1 MNKPA
6 FRPLIHIL
14 VASLVLSPMVS
25 WAGVTI
31 AQKPLSVA
39 EPVAPNIMFIM
50 DDSGSMAWQHMPG
63 TTATWSSSTAG
74 SGLPYSK
81 DLTRDIRL
89 RASNVNTQWYNPTI
103 TYEPWLRHDGSSYGN
118 ASLTGALQD
127 PSQKTQTGS
136 FDFQSKL
143 SDWPSIT
150 TDSTEGE
157 LDWRYSGFYVLDK
170 NATVTNKQ
178 NYVRYEFRYETSCT
192 KTENQCV
199 RWRSNGN
206 CRTWDDVCVAT
217 QSAWKARK
225 LTLKTDGADDKK
237 TDLTQFDWS
246 THGGP
251 VRTIDEEIQNY
262 ANWYSYYRLRITM
275 AKAAASR
282 VFAKLGSGYRLGYDT
297 LHNRQNFPI
306 PVGQGDGLFT
316 NEDVTTEVC
325 TGSGNKKKCNNVTS
339 NNKKD
344 WFSALFNT
352 ISNSGTPLR
361 EALGRTGEYFKNS
374 AASGPYGPEEGTAQY
389 ACRQNFAIM
398 TTDGYWNGN
407 AASNA
412 DATQDTDS
420 TDGSEIEGVKGQA
433 FTYKAEAPYQDSRSN
448 TLADVAM
455 YYWKNDLRT
464 DLVNNVPKTAKN
476 PSFWQNMRTFGISI
490 GEKGTLTP
498 NQATLDAIKNG
509 TQTWPAPGNDKQEN
523 IDDLWHAA
531 VNSRGEF
538 IVASNPDEF
547 TRALTNTLNEIANE
561 TKSEASGG
569 VNSANLTASTKTYFS
584 RYTSGSWNG
593 NIIAYSV
600 DATTGLQDQS
610 TPIWEAEKKL
620 PAPDDRN
627 IYVNAGGTAKI
638 FTHANLTAGQK
649 TFLSADLVSY
659 LRGDRSKETD
669 KTGGTL
675 RERAGILPAF
685 INSQLVYVGA
695 PKQGDYYSKFT
706 STSAKA
712 YAKYATDHAS
722 RTPTI
727 YIAGNNGMLHAFNA
741 ETGVE
746 IYAFL
751 PNSSI
756 SAKLA
761 NYADKDYGSNQT
773 AIKPHQYI
781 LDGELT
787 IADAY
792 LDGTWKTI
800 LVGTQGRGGTGVFA
814 LDVTSPADIKFLWEK
829 SATDNGA
836 LGNNLG
842 KPIIAQVADGNWRV
856 ILGNGPNS
864 SDDKAQLIMFNL
876 ETGAITAVDTGTG
889 TNNGLAAV
897 NVWDSDQDGF
907 FDTGYAGDLQGNVWR
922 FSNLGGSPSAA
933 KLFAGNS
940 NQPITAQPLVIKNQ
954 KTGATWV
961 TVGSGQYL
969 NTDDLDKTKFKTQ
982 TWYGLL
988 DDGDAI
994 SGRSQLKQRK
1004 LLSTGA
1010 ASGVAGRTLEAGT
1023 EAEITMA
1030 STTNRGW
1037 YINFDLPSNSGERM
1051 MTPNFILGGALFG
1064 ISFTPDASDPC
1075 QPNGTSSVWAI
1086 NPFTGGRINQGI
1098 FDINGDGSFNTS
1110 DKIGGLYPS
1119 VLDGIPAITSSAP
1132 PITGN
1137 GKDGSF
1143 SIHLPTRDI
1152 KGKIPTGQP
1161 SRQSWREVINQ

>member
-14 VASLVLSPMVS
+14 IASLALSPMSS

-63 TTATWSSSTAG
+63 TTSTWSDDSPK
-74 SGLPYSK
+74 GLPYK
-81 DLTRDIRL
+81 DDLVADIRL

-103 TYEPWLRHDGSSYGN
+103 TYEPWLKHDGSSYGN
-118 ASLTGALQD
+118 ASLTGALKD
-127 PSQKTQTGS
+127 PSGKTETGS
-136 FDFQSKL
+136 FNFQSNRAE
-143 SDWPSIT
+143 WPSIKR
-150 TDSTEGE
+150 TETGE
-157 LDWRYSGFYVLDK
+157 SNSSWRYSGFYLL
-170 NATVTNKQ
+170 NPNTSATNDQ
-178 NYVRYEFRYETSCT
+178 NYVRYEFRYETTCT
-192 KTENQCV
+192 KTENQCIS
-199 RWRSNGN
+199 RRSNGT
-206 CRTWDDVCVAT
+206 CRTWDDVCVAE

-225 LTLKTDGADDKK
+225 FTLKNDGSDNAS

-282 VFAKLGSGYRLGYDT
+282 VFAKLGTGYRLGYNT
-297 LHNRQNFPI
+297 LHNRQDMKI
-306 PVGQGDGLFT
+306 PVATNDGLF
-316 NEDVTTEVC
+316 
-325 TGSGNKKKCNNVTS
+325 SSSNKET
-339 NNKKD
+339 
-344 WFSALFNT
+344 WFTALFDT
-352 ISNSGTPLR
+352 ISSSGTPLR
-361 EALGRTGEYFKNS
+361 EALGRTGEYFKDS
-374 AASGPYGPEEGTAQY
+374 AASGPYGPEEGTKQY

-407 AASNA
+407 AAGNA
-412 DATQDTDS
+412 DAKKDTDS
-420 TDGSEIEGVKGQA
+420 TDGSEIKGVKSQT
-433 FTYKAEAPYQDSRSN
+433 FTYKAEAPYQDGRSN

-498 NQATLDAIKNG
+498 GQATLDAIKNG
-509 TQTWPAPGNDKQEN
+509 TQTWPAPGADKQEN

-600 DATTGLQDQS
+600 NATTGLQDQS
-610 TPIWEAEKKL
+610 TPAWEAEKKL

-627 IYVNAGGTAKI
+627 IYVNAGGAAKK
-638 FTHANLTAGQK
+638 FFHANLTAGQK

-675 RERAGILPAF
+675 RERAGVLPAF

-695 PKQGDYYSKFT
+695 PTQGDYYERFD

-712 YAKYATDHAS
+712 YAAYADDHKN

-746 IYAFL
+746 TYAFL

-761 NYADKDYGSNQT
+761 DYANKDYGSNQT
-773 AIKPHQYI
+773 TIKPHQYI

-787 IADAY
+787 VAAAY
-792 LDGTWKTI
+792 LDGAWKHI

-814 LDVTSPADIKFLWEK
+814 LDVTDPADIKFLWEK
-829 SATDNGA
+829 SATDNSA

-842 KPIIAQVADGNWRV
+842 KPIIAQVADGDWRV
-856 ILGNGPNS
+856 LLGNGPNS
-864 SDDKAQLIMFNL
+864 NGDKAQLIMFNL
-876 ETGAITAVDTGTG
+876 ETGAITTVDTGAG

-897 NVWDSDQDGF
+897 NAWDSDQDGF
-907 FDTGYAGDLQGNVWR
+907 FDTAYAGDLQGNVWR
-922 FSNLGGSPSAA
+922 FKNLGSTPTSA

-940 NQPITAQPLVIKNQ
+940 KQPITAQPLVIKNQ

-961 TVGSGQYL
+961 TVGSGRYL
-969 NTDDLDKTKFKTQ
+969 NADDLDSTKFETQ
-982 TWYGLL
+982 TWYGLI
-988 DDGDAI
+988 DTGSTDSITKAK
-994 SGRSQLKQRK
+994 LKERK
-1004 LLSTGA
+1004 LLASGA

-1023 EAEITMA
+1023 ETEITL
-1030 STTNRGW
+1030 STTTNRGW
-1037 YINFDLPSNSGERM
+1037 YIDFKLPADKGERM

-1064 ISFTPDASDPC
+1064 VSFTPDASDPC
-1075 QPNGTSSVWAI
+1075 QPNGTSSIWAI

-1098 FDINGDGSFNTS
+1098 FDINGDGNFNTS

-1119 VLDGIPAITSSAP
+1119 VLDGIPAITSGAP

-1137 GKDGSF
+1137 SKDGTF
-1143 SIHLPTRDI
+1143 TIHLPNSDI